1 MKDKEMRE
9 VFKENLRYFLE
20 INGWSQADMAR
31 KLGVSTATAAKW
43 ATVESMPRVDK
54 INKLADWFGIKSSDL
69 LEPRNNEPYY
79 DNSKSR
85 ELAEFLYKNPEY
97 SVLFDA
103 VRNISPED
111 IEYVRLF
118 IERFGGK
125 N

>member
-43 ATVESMPRVDK
+43 ATGESMPRVDK

-69 LEPRNNEPYY
+69 LEPRENEPYY

-103 VRNISPED
+103 CRNISPED
-111 IEYVRLF
+111 IEYVKLF

>member
-20 INGWSQADMAR
+20 INGWSQADIAR